1 MATVNGQQISNKYGG
16 GIVFANNF
24 TVNTNTPLDVRLT
37 KTTKSELLDPKSW
50 VRNSNG
56 QYLVYTGMLV
66 VVTSDTTASNNGIW
80 EYVGPDD
87 VATANPTLERN
98 WVHLISGETTNTTIN
113 AAIDAKIQG
122 LDVPGYAQATI
133 TTNTPT
139 PAGGEH
145 NSTLTISGIKEVD
158 GKISNDSSKNF
169 EVAIDGV
176 YDETDNKIATQDTVT
191 NAIKG
196 AIEGLDV
203 QTPIQA
209 VTFNTPENS
218 VNTTLT
224 FKGVKE
230 ENGKIVEGNGTD
242 TFIVGDAKLKIQIG
256 SATATNVFSANAQSD
271 STIKLDGLV
280 FKKNGDVISV
290 ITKTAVASNNK
301 LVTEQD
307 IANLSGAMHYKGTIN
322 DPSNWPSTVKA
333 GDVYISTGDRNFIYN
348 EQQPPIEPG
357 DLIVF
362 NSESLTDYKV
372 VQSNLTLGTD
382 DGQIAKNVG
391 ALADGKLIVGVNPLN
406 GSKGIKTV
414 DFDVTNLTDT
424 TGKNERTLTYDN
436 GAPDTSDATLF
447 HSAII
452 KDNFKV
458 IGKDFTRTI
467 NISSNNR
474 SIEIARNGGDNDS
487 TGIVVDL
494 VWNTSIE

>member
-1 MATVNGQQISNKYGG
+1 MAIVNGQEISNKYGG

-37 KTTKSELLDPKSW
+37 KTTKSELLDPTSW

-80 EYVGPDD
+80 EYVGPND
-87 VATANPTLERN
+87 VATANPTLEEN
-98 WVHLISGETTNTTIN
+98 WVHLISGEISNTTIN
-113 AAIDAKIQG
+113 AAINAKIQE

-133 TTNTPT
+133 NTNTPSE
-139 PAGGEH
+139 GES

-158 GKISNDSSKNF
+158 GKIVKDDSNQL
-169 EVAIDGV
+169 EVAIDGG
-176 YDETDNKIATQDTVT
+176 YNKSNNKIATQSTVT

-256 SATATNVFSANAQSD
+256 SAEATDVFSANAQSD
-271 STIKLDGLV
+271 STIQLDGFV

-290 ITKTAVASNNK
+290 ITPTAVSESNK
-301 LVTEQD
+301 LVTQQD
-307 IANLSGAMHYKGTIN
+307 VANISGAMHYKGTIN
-322 DPSNWPSTVKA
+322 DSSNWPSNVKA
-333 GDVYISTGDRNFIYN
+333 GDVYISTVNRNFIYN

-357 DLIVF
+357 DMIVF
-362 NSESLTDYKV
+362 NSESVTDFTV

-391 ALADGKLIVGVNPLN
+391 ALADGKLVVGVNPLN

-447 HSAII
+447 HSTTI
-452 KDNFKV
+452 KDTLKV